1 DLWVAVCEHIKREG
15 DPCHGRWLVN
25 PNLEWR
31 LFTDGSSIG
40 MAATIF
46 FGPIKVEDRAWLR
59 KKGCKRHIYVVETEA
74 ALRGMNLVTDYMR
87 AYGRRTQVLHLYTD
101 NASVQSWL
109 TRKDG
114 RHWGKIS
121 GMSKSAIEGRL
132 QLINDIRASFGI
144 DVHHCRSCDNEA
156 DQPSRL
162 PEALLPAF
170 TAAVKAVEPEVVS
183 LAGSPCEPSLQGFTI
198 EELAQFLTEF
208 DVQHGKVQVPR
219 NKAQELLELTH
230 DHEGRAA
237 MFNILREFVDMP
249 GLAAEC
255 NRFKCADCAAAK
267 ALPGD
272 NKPLMPLA
280 SIKPAPRPFDRIHTD
295 ICGPYRQ
302 MDSGTS
308 RFYLI
313 TAIDSCTN

>member
-1 DLWVAVCEHIKREG
+1 VVLDDTKPSPLAGTSKARRMIE
-15 DPCHGRWLVN
+15 
-25 PNLEWR
+25 
-31 LFTDGSSIG
+31 
-40 MAATIF
+40 
-46 FGPIKVEDRAWLR
+46 LR
-59 KKGCKRHIYVVETEA
+59 KNAVKFSGGADEDVEEWLDKLDMCCNALKMALAHAKRA
-74 ALRGMNLVTDYMR
+74 
-87 AYGRRTQVLHLYTD
+87 
-101 NASVQSWL
+101 
-109 TRKDG
+109 
-114 RHWGKIS
+114 
-121 GMSKSAIEGRL
+121 
-132 QLINDIRASFGI
+132 
-144 DVHHCRSCDNEA
+144 EA
-156 DQPSRL
+156 DRS
-162 PEALLPAF
+162 
-170 TAAVKAVEPEVVS
+170 
-183 LAGSPCEPSLQGFTI
+183 